1 MAQFH
6 RGPLSFIA
14 AGAIPKHALVQMTT
28 TAKTVDVN
36 GLATIPIGSALNEAF
51 AAGDMVAVQPI
62 FDGTHKVICSEA
74 VEVGDLLYTESDGE
88 VQDTA
93 QATSYPIM
101 RALTA
106 GSGDQAIVEA
116 IAIPAHVAAQ

>member
-1 MAQFH
+1 MSQYH

-36 GLATIPIGSALNEAF
+36 GLATIPIGTALNEAF
-51 AAGDMVAVQPI
+51 AAGDQVAVQPL

-74 VEVGDLLYTESDGE
+74 VDVGDILYTESDGE

-93 QATSYPIM
+93 QATGFAIM

-106 GSGDQAIVEA
+106 GTADQSIIEA
-116 IAIPAHVAAQ
+116 IAIPFPVAAS

>member
-6 RGPLSFIA
+6 SGPLSFIA

-36 GLATIPIGSALNEAF
+36 GLATIPIGTALNEAF
-51 AAGDMVAVQPI
+51 AAGDLVAVQPL
-62 FDGTHKVICSEA
+62 FDGTHKVICDEA
-74 VEVGDLLYTESDGE
+74 CEVGDLLYTEAAGE

-93 QATSYPIM
+93 ASTAYPIM

-106 GSGDQAIVEA
+106 GSGAGAIIEA
-116 IAIPAHVAAQ
+116 IAIPAHVAAT